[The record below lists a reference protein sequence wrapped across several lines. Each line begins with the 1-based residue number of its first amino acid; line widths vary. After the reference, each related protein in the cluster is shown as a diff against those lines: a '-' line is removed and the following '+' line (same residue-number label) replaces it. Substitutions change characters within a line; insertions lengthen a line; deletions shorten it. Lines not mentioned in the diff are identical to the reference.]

1 VATGSATVS
10 GAALVAAGSVDLYF
24 CPKGAARK
32 RSELV
37 WSVPKKAASRTYVCT
52 DCFDAWFNKTCG
64 P

>member
-1 VATGSATVS
+1 
-10 GAALVAAGSVDLYF
+10 VAAGSVDLYF

-37 WSVPKKAASRTYVCT
+37 WSMPKKAASRTYVCT